1 MLVATHPRQTLMTR
15 RSTPARRRAIA
26 APRSGYRV
34 RGMGQSEVPAEVG
47 AIGGVFTGASTALIQ
62 TGVLST
68 AGATGGFLAAAI
80 PIIGPVIAGVT
91 IGLSLLFNR
100 KGPQQKVAT
109 TQIVNQLEPLL
120 QQNLDGYMKGP
131 RNRSSQQQ
139 ALANFDAA
147 WQWLTQHCQIPVM
160 GDPGQRCVTDRQAGS
175 CVWRDGGQCWNW
187 FVGYRDPIAN
197 DPNVKDDR
205 AAAVASDLAS
215 SVSSSVSSAV
225 ASVFNG
231 QSGYAWLL
239 IPAAIG
245 AAWWALS

>member
-1 MLVATHPRQTLMTR
+1 MLLATRIPLESPRR
-15 RSTPARRRAIA
+15 TPVFSRVVRGRLGS
-26 APRSGYRV
+26 PRVGAHRV
-34 RGMGQSEVPAEVG
+34 RGVGQSELPAEVG
-47 AIGGVFTGASTALIQ
+47 AIGGVFAGASTALIQ

-80 PIIGPVIAGVT
+80 PIIGPAIAGVT

-120 QQNLDGYMKGP
+120 QKNLQGYLNGP

-147 WQWLTQHCQIPVM
+147 WQWLIQHCRIPVM
-160 GDPGQRCVTDRQAGS
+160 GEPGQRCVTDRQAGS
-175 CVWRDGGQCWNW
+175 CVWREAGQCWNW

-197 DPNVKDDR
+197 DPKVQDDS

-215 SVSSSVSSAV
+215 SVSSSVASAL
-225 ASVFNG
+225 SG
-231 QSGYAWLL
+231 QSGYGWLL
-239 IPAAIG
+239 IPAAVG